1 MSMWKAPTNSVF
13 EPRSYDN
20 RESLARKF
28 AAWQNCLRSNGEGED
43 DEDISATE
51 TQRPSSYD
59 VPASERAAAY
69 GLYGETTL
77 EGDPPGPGSRFD
89 KSHRSS
95 GRLYSEHSGLNGA
108 RFAGEKLLPLHPAW
122 DERGVSTHVGHSR
135 TAPSAVDTE
144 TLPFRKSGI
153 AEIPTHLPLD
163 SSASAKNKT
172 PSHAIDSDYEQRLSQ
187 GHAGERSVRTS
198 WTRTLAPR
206 VPESFEQLLNSQFEN
221 ALSKFSSLVP
231 LEPRGFPLRGSS
243 SPVETERAA
252 YRTLDGSSDGMS
264 LIAGECTARR
274 WDYEMP
280 SAGDT
285 VSALL
290 EFGIVQALP
299 RVTALE
305 RHLTEEES
313 LNSNSPAVLRRDID
327 DLRAQVEELRVASE
341 GLVASLSRA
350 EGEISAL
357 RRELQRRDLRA
368 DEVARENRALREQA
382 DRLQGGRQ
390 AGTQPGPHELALLQ
404 RFASQGTEV
413 HTNPDFSA
421 WDGALLPP
429 EPRSALACASPAS
442 AASSELTDELLR
454 GFEVTEGGAEAGPR
468 RADAA
473 SFAVVNPQLWWT
485 RALTSNAVQTAA
497 PGRSTWCPCRCR
509 PSDFPGQRSQ
519 GCSPL
524 PRAGPAPPTTS
535 RRPRRQRRPGDARPE
550 ASRSARWPVRPPA
563 DSTPLCRPA
572 GSRAMRAAAAAP
584 SPHARRATCAW
595 VTGSSSR
602 ARAVG
607 WRTAPSSTWAACPG
621 ARAPTWAS
629 RSRGR
634 PSRTATT
641 GSTTGADISAAKSTE
656 AYSSHAAG

>member
-77 EGDPPGPGSRFD
+77 EDDPPGPGSRFD

-153 AEIPTHLPLD
+153 VEIPTHLPLD

-473 SFAVVNPQLWWT
+473 SFADSSA
-485 RALTSNAVQTAA
+485 RAEYLVSV
-497 PGRSTWCPCRCR
+497 
-509 PSDFPGQRSQ
+509 
-519 GCSPL
+519 PL
-524 PRAGPAPPTTS
+524 PAIRL
-535 RRPRRQRRPGDARPE
+535 PGSEVTR
-550 ASRSARWPVRPPA
+550 VL
-563 DSTPLCRPA
+563 PLA
-572 GSRAMRAAAAAP
+572 Q
-584 SPHARRATCAW
+584 
-595 VTGSSSR
+595 SR
-602 ARAVG
+602 ARSADNVSSSSSSA
-607 WRTAPSSTWAACPG
+607 APRGCPARSESVSTLAGSASSRFNTPLS
-621 ARAPTWAS
+621 AS
-629 RSRGR
+629 RFTGDASCRGR
-634 PSRTATT
+634 PFAPRSASDLRVGHRVKFTRSGGRVAHGTVKYVGCLPGREGSYLGVEIEGEAEPNRHDGEYDGRRYFRCKINRGIFITCSRVIMAW
-641 GSTTGADISAAKSTE
+641 E
-656 AYSSHAAG
+656 